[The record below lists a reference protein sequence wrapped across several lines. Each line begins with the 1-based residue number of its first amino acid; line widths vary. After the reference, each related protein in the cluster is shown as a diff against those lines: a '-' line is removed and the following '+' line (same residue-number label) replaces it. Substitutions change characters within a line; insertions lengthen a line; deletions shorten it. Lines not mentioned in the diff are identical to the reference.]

1 MKTKL
6 EELLQRIDPSRNI
19 EEIATRVDDALNSYR
34 MGEGL
39 IRNWDEF
46 KLALIKFCSHVEN
59 VVLRISH
66 PNRLHLSPEMYW
78 GRCCSIL
85 MKEYGPS
92 GEKAAF
98 EIARTG
104 TEGGFVS
111 ILRLFAKRMAEEYA
125 QREISARIGRF
136 YGSLT
141 VDEKLAVCD
150 EYLENY
156 AHLLPLELTEGSAA
170 RIKAKFPKVLEEHP
184 RTIQRLRSISRK

>member
-6 EELLQRIDPSRNI
+6 EELLQSIDPARNLD
-19 EEIATRVDDALNSYR
+19 EISTRVDDALNTYR
-34 MGEGL
+34 MDKGL
-39 IRNWDEF
+39 IRNWNEF
-46 KLALIKFCSHVEN
+46 KLALSQFCNHVES
-59 VVLRISH
+59 VVLKIRPSGIFDH
-66 PNRLHLSPEMYW
+66 DMYW
-78 GRCCSIL
+78 GRCCSFL

-104 TEGGFVS
+104 LEGGFVS
-111 ILRLFAKRMAEEYA
+111 ILRVLAQRMAEEYA

-156 AHLLPLELTEGSAA
+156 GHLLPLELTEGSAA
-170 RIKAKFPKVLEEHP
+170 RIKSNFSKVLEEHP
-184 RTIQRLRSISRK
+184 RTIQKLRRISRK